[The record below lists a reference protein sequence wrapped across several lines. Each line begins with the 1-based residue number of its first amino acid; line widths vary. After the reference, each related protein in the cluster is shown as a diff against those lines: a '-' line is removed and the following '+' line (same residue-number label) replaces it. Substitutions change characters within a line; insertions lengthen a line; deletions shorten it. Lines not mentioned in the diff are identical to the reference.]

1 MALYKESK
9 MLREDKRP
17 VLLQKYIEKGIKG
30 AVDDFILDWDY
41 RDFYISDPCP
51 TIHMGNDATEDFI
64 FDIGFDKIKFEVEAL
79 EPLDVSSSGM
89 MSKDNQIKLTLNI
102 YQREG
107 EYEKT
112 FTTHAFGVYDTTLE
126 WFIDCLFGDGIWVDK
141 NETNIEKTFITE
153 YDWRDSFAQLIQ
165 EWAKSVNIL
174 SYGENGEAVET
185 SGEFESSNI
194 FGDAEG
200 IWIAGYGKVNPD
212 DKTKPFYG
220 NVSVGL
226 IGSSSEATFDGD
238 FKEENYACG
247 SAFEGKLEKALL
259 QMLKKEFGIVV
270 EGNINN
276 LNENKIKR
284 NAMRRQ
290 ARLSEN
296 KLPSYSKFTKRRMVK
311 ESEDYIIPNQKDLIK
326 EANYIAENFLYVMED
341 MLISSS
347 YDYEN
352 GDEMNFT
359 LGYATSA
366 KDYEIDDFFEEYGVY
381 DISVKTHPSDKNGK
395 TFFHDTTIESSELTE
410 NFSSGLTFDELK
422 RKIASSVIKHLE
434 KKLGAYFPE
443 SRSKTIRSKRRM
455 VKESKERPTK
465 KDIEEAIYNL
475 AVSLASDLASGS
487 FDKDENMLYKGATV
501 WAKDEVENEYIL
513 DWLEY
518 NGYDSINA
526 NVSGTYEYKNEYFEI
541 QIGDRDYYPCDY
553 FMDGEEDYQ
562 GFIES
567 IEEHLTREFTDYNDI
582 FELLNDD
589 YYDDFYGESRSR
601 KKSKRMIGES
611 SEDKDPK
618 SEKKEDILEAIESF
632 SMLTCAFP
640 IDDLSKQREIE
651 KDENGN
657 KVAVA
662 NTIAFTFLIE
672 NEKVQEHFR
681 KKGNEEFRILFRSK
695 IEQNGRTSLAEEI
708 FVNDKLIARSAQG
721 YFGAKKAIYDYF
733 VKILEKDKFFDS
745 LKESKRKSFRGGGAT
760 LRRL

>member
-9 MLREDKRP
+9 MLRENKRP

-64 FDIGFDKIKFEVEAL
+64 FDIGFDKIKFEVEAI

-89 MSKDNQIKLTLNI
+89 MSNDNQIKLTLNI
-102 YQREG
+102 YGREG

-126 WFIDCLFGDGIWVDK
+126 WFIDCLFGDGIWVDE
-141 NETNIEKTFITE
+141 NET
-153 YDWRDSFAQLIQ
+153 
-165 EWAKSVNIL
+165 
-174 SYGENGEAVET
+174 
-185 SGEFESSNI
+185 
-194 FGDAEG
+194 
-200 IWIAGYGKVNPD
+200 
-212 DKTKPFYG
+212 
-220 NVSVGL
+220 
-226 IGSSSEATFDGD
+226 
-238 FKEENYACG
+238 
-247 SAFEGKLEKALL
+247 
-259 QMLKKEFGIVV
+259 
-270 EGNINN
+270 NINN

-284 NAMRRQ
+284 NAMRRR

-296 KLPSYSKFTKRRMVK
+296 KLPCYSKFTKRRMVK

-326 EANYIAENFLYVMED
+326 EANYIAENFLYLMED
-341 MLISSS
+341 MLTSSS

-359 LGYATSA
+359 LGYAPSA

-381 DISVKTHPSDKNGK
+381 DISVKTYPSDKNGK

-410 NFSSGLTFDELK
+410 NFGGGLSFDELK
-422 RKIASSVIKHLE
+422 RKIAAVVMKHLE

-443 SRSKTIRSKRRM
+443 SCSKSIRSKRRM

-526 NVSGTYEYKNEYFEI
+526 NVSGTYEYKDEYFEI
-541 QIGDRDYYPCDY
+541 QVGENGEYRPCHY

-562 GFIES
+562 GFIEDV
-567 IEEHLTREFTDYNDI
+567 EEMLTEELTRHDDI
-582 FELLNDD
+582 FELLNDE
-589 YYDDFYGESRSR
+589 YYDDFYGESR
-601 KKSKRMIGES
+601 KCK
-611 SEDKDPK
+611 
-618 SEKKEDILEAIESF
+618 
-632 SMLTCAFP
+632 
-640 IDDLSKQREIE
+640 
-651 KDENGN
+651 
-657 KVAVA
+657 KVA
-662 NTIAFTFLIE
+662 
-672 NEKVQEHFR
+672 R
-681 KKGNEEFRILFRSK
+681 
-695 IEQNGRTSLAEEI
+695 
-708 FVNDKLIARSAQG
+708 
-721 YFGAKKAIYDYF
+721 
-733 VKILEKDKFFDS
+733 S
-745 LKESKRKSFRGGGAT
+745 LKEAKMKKLIRARKH
-760 LRRL
+760 